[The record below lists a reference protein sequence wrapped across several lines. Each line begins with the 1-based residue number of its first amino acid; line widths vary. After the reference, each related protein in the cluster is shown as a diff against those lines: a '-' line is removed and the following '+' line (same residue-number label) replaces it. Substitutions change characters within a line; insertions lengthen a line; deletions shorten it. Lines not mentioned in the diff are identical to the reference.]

1 MVPRNGIFYMKA
13 PNWFK
18 ISEQWIYY
26 ALISTIAGV
35 LIFFSIPTGAQFQY
49 DYRLGQIWLAEDLV
63 APQDFVLPKTQEEL
77 EADRLFLIEN
87 KDLYYDYHYRT
98 KEWLTN
104 TNIDSSLHGELEN
117 WQKRGVVLKK
127 PAANHRQFLT
137 DGTQIELSNAWTPA
151 ALSAKYGLQ
160 DELVLPPTYSLNAE
174 KTDSALQAKLAL
186 IASNKGLITQG
197 TTIVTQGTSI
207 NEQKFE
213 TIRALESSFDRTSSD
228 LGALSKVG
236 AALYIILVF
245 TGLAFFLRLH
255 YNSVLAHSSSLNL
268 FMFTFTSGVIFA
280 LLLES
285 FTSVSALAVPLLM
298 VPVIIRSFFSDRL
311 ALFTHII
318 MLVALMPFVSGTVPF
333 ITVQFSAGLI
343 TLFLIRGIYKRSQ
356 LVQSTLQIMLVLL
369 LVHLSIHLIREADWT
384 PSSALP
390 VLYSLGGTLILLF
403 IFPLIYFFERTFGV
417 VSDLTLL
424 ELSDTNSPLLKR
436 LSKEAPGT
444 FQHTMQVANL
454 AEFATEIVGG
464 NTLLVRTGALYHD
477 IGKIANPQYFTE
489 NQSSTTSPHEELSY
503 LESAEIIIGHIND
516 GIELAKKYKLPDI
529 VIDFIRTH
537 HGTSRVEYFY
547 RKYKEDHPDADQFD
561 QFQYPGPKP
570 FSKETAIV
578 MMSDAVEASTRSIP
592 DKTEKNLSEMIDRVI
607 GHQLSTGQF
616 DNAEITMKE
625 INTIREAFK
634 RFIRGVYHVRISYPD
649 AEE

>member
-1 MVPRNGIFYMKA
+1 MKA
-13 PNWFK
+13 PNWFR
-18 ISEQWIYY
+18 ISEQWLYY
-26 ALISTIAGV
+26 SLIAMVSSV
-35 LIFFSIPTGAQFQY
+35 LIYISIPSGAQFKY
-49 DYRLGQIWLAEDLV
+49 DYRLGQIWLEEDLM
-63 APQDFVLPKTQEEL
+63 APQDFVLQKSDEEL
-77 EADRLFLIEN
+77 ESDRKFLIEN
-87 KDLYYDYHYRT
+87 KDFYYDYHYRVD
-98 KEWLTN
+98 EWLAN
-104 TNIDSSLHGELEN
+104 TNIDSSLHSELEL
-117 WQKRGVVLKK
+117 WQKRGVAPNK
-127 PAANHRQFLT
+127 PALNHRLYLV
-137 DGTQIELSNAWTPA
+137 DGTRIDLSGAWTPSSLVA
-151 ALSAKYGLQ
+151 NYGLP
-160 DELVLPPTYSLNAE
+160 EALVLPPTYSLNE
-174 KTDSALQAKLAL
+174 YKTDSALQAKLAL
-186 IASNKGLITQG
+186 LPSNKGLVAQG
-197 TTIVTQGTSI
+197 TLIIAQGSTV
-207 NEQKFE
+207 NEQKYE
-213 TIRALESSFDRTSSD
+213 TLKALERSYDRTQSDSSIYSK
-228 LGALSKVG
+228 LGS
-236 AALYIILVF
+236 ALYILLIF
-245 TGLAFFLRLH
+245 IGLAFFLRLH
-255 YNSVLAHSSSLNL
+255 YNAVLAHSSSLNL
-268 FMFTFTSGVIFA
+268 YMFTFTAGMVVA

-285 FTSVSALAVPLLM
+285 INSVSALAVPLLL

-311 ALFTHII
+311 ALFTHTI
-318 MLVALMPFVSGTVPF
+318 MLVALLPFVSSSVQF
-333 ITVQFSAGLI
+333 VTVQFSAGLI

-356 LVQSTLQIMLVLL
+356 LVQSTFQIMVVLL
-369 LVHLSIHLIREADWT
+369 LVHLSIHLIRESDWT
-384 PSSALP
+384 TQSLLP
-390 VLYSLGGTLILLF
+390 VAYSLGGTLILLF

-424 ELSDTNSPLLKR
+424 ELSDTNSPLLKL

-503 LESAEIIIGHIND
+503 LESAEIIIEHIND

-547 RKYKEDHPDADQFD
+547 RKYREDHPDTDQFD
-561 QFQYPGPKP
+561 QFHYPGPKP

-592 DKTEKNLSEMIDRVI
+592 DKSEKNLSEMIDKVI
-607 GHQLSTGQF
+607 GHQLSTGQY

-634 RFIRGVYHVRISYPD
+634 RFIRGVYHVRISYPE
-649 AEE
+649 AE

>member
-1 MVPRNGIFYMKA
+1 MDPRNGKNNMKA
-13 PNWFK
+13 PNWFR
-18 ISEQWIYY
+18 ISEQWLYY
-26 ALISTIAGV
+26 SLIAMVASALIYI
-35 LIFFSIPTGAQFQY
+35 SIPSGAQFKY
-49 DYRLGQIWLAEDLV
+49 DYRLGQIWLEEDLV
-63 APQDFVLPKTQEEL
+63 APQDFVLQKSDEEL
-77 EADRLFLIEN
+77 ESDRKFLIDN
-87 KDLYYDYHYRT
+87 KDFYYDYHYRVD
-98 KEWLTN
+98 EWLAN
-104 TNIDSSLHGELEN
+104 ANIDSSLHGELEL
-117 WQKRGVVLKK
+117 WQKRGVVPNN
-127 PAANHRQFLT
+127 PALNHRLYLV
-137 DGTQIELSNAWTPA
+137 DGTRIDLSGAWTPSSLVA
-151 ALSAKYGLQ
+151 NYGLP
-160 DELVLPPTYSLNAE
+160 EALVLPPTYSLNE
-174 KTDSALQAKLAL
+174 SKTDSALQAKLAL
-186 IASNKGLITQG
+186 LPTNKGLVAQG
-197 TTIVTQGTSI
+197 TVIIAQGATV
-207 NEQKFE
+207 NEQKYE
-213 TIRALESSFDRTSSD
+213 TLKALERSYDRTQSDSSIYSK
-228 LGALSKVG
+228 LGS
-236 AALYIILVF
+236 ALYILLVF
-245 TGLAFFLRLH
+245 IGLAFFLRLH
-255 YNSVLAHSSSLNL
+255 YNAVLAHSSSLNL
-268 FMFTFTSGVIFA
+268 YMFTFTAGMVFA

-285 FTSVSALAVPLLM
+285 INSVSALAVPLLM

-311 ALFTHII
+311 ALFTHTI
-318 MLVALMPFVSGTVPF
+318 MLVALLPFVSSSVQF
-333 ITVQFSAGLI
+333 VTVQFSAGLI

-356 LVQSTLQIMLVLL
+356 LVQSTFQIMVVLL
-369 LVHLSIHLIREADWT
+369 LVHLSIHLIRESDWT
-384 PSSALP
+384 TQSLLP
-390 VLYSLGGTLILLF
+390 VAYSLGGTLILLF

-424 ELSDTNSPLLKR
+424 ELSDTNSPLLKL

-547 RKYKEDHPDADQFD
+547 RKYKEDHPDTDQFD
-561 QFQYPGPKP
+561 QFHYPGPKP

-592 DKTEKNLSEMIDRVI
+592 DKTEQNLSEMIDKVI
-607 GHQLSTGQF
+607 GHQLSTGQY

-634 RFIRGVYHVRISYPD
+634 RFIRGVYHVRISYPE
-649 AEE
+649 AE

>member
-1 MVPRNGIFYMKA
+1 MKA
-13 PNWFK
+13 PNWFR
-18 ISEQWIYY
+18 ISEQWLYY
-26 ALISTIAGV
+26 SLIAMVSSV
-35 LIFFSIPTGAQFQY
+35 LIYISIPSGAQFKY
-49 DYRLGQIWLAEDLV
+49 DYRLGQIWLEEDLM
-63 APQDFVLPKTQEEL
+63 APQDFVLQKSDEEL
-77 EADRLFLIEN
+77 ESDRKFLIEN
-87 KDLYYDYHYRT
+87 KDFYYDYHYRVD
-98 KEWLTN
+98 EWLAN
-104 TNIDSSLHGELEN
+104 TNIDSSLHSELEL
-117 WQKRGVVLKK
+117 WQKRGVAPNK
-127 PAANHRQFLT
+127 PALNHRLYLV
-137 DGTQIELSNAWTPA
+137 DGTRIDLSGAWTPSSLVA
-151 ALSAKYGLQ
+151 NYGLP
-160 DELVLPPTYSLNAE
+160 EALVLPPTYSLNE
-174 KTDSALQAKLAL
+174 SKTDSALQAKLAL
-186 IASNKGLITQG
+186 LPSNKGLVAQG
-197 TTIVTQGTSI
+197 TLIIAQGSTV
-207 NEQKFE
+207 NEQKYE
-213 TIRALESSFDRTSSD
+213 TLKALERSYDRTQSDSSIYSK
-228 LGALSKVG
+228 LGS
-236 AALYIILVF
+236 ALYILLIF
-245 TGLAFFLRLH
+245 IGLAFFLRLH
-255 YNSVLAHSSSLNL
+255 YNAVLAHSSSLNL
-268 FMFTFTSGVIFA
+268 YMFTFTAGMVVA

-285 FTSVSALAVPLLM
+285 INSVSALAVPLLL

-311 ALFTHII
+311 ALFTHTI
-318 MLVALMPFVSGTVPF
+318 MLVALLPFVSSSVQF
-333 ITVQFSAGLI
+333 VTVQFSAGLI

-356 LVQSTLQIMLVLL
+356 LVQSTFQIMVVLL
-369 LVHLSIHLIREADWT
+369 LVHLSIHLIRESDWT
-384 PSSALP
+384 TQSLLP
-390 VLYSLGGTLILLF
+390 VAYSLGGTLILLF

-424 ELSDTNSPLLKR
+424 ELSDTNSPLLKL

-503 LESAEIIIGHIND
+503 LESAEIIIEHIND

-547 RKYKEDHPDADQFD
+547 RKYREDHPDTDQFD
-561 QFQYPGPKP
+561 QFHYPGPKP

-592 DKTEKNLSEMIDRVI
+592 DKTEKNLSEMIDKVI
-607 GHQLSTGQF
+607 GHQLSTGQY

-634 RFIRGVYHVRISYPD
+634 RFIRGVYHVRISYPE
-649 AEE
+649 AE

>member
-1 MVPRNGIFYMKA
+1 MKA
-13 PNWFK
+13 PNWFR
-18 ISEQWIYY
+18 ISEQWLYY
-26 ALISTIAGV
+26 SLIAMVSSALIYI
-35 LIFFSIPTGAQFQY
+35 SIPSGAQFKY
-49 DYRLGQIWLAEDLV
+49 DYRLGQIWLEEDLV
-63 APQDFVLPKTQEEL
+63 APQDFVLQKSDEEL
-77 EADRLFLIEN
+77 ESDRKFLIEN
-87 KDLYYDYHYRT
+87 KDFYYDYHYRVD
-98 KEWLTN
+98 EWLAN
-104 TNIDSSLHGELEN
+104 ANIDSALHSELEL
-117 WQKRGVVLKK
+117 WQKRGVAPNK
-127 PAANHRQFLT
+127 PALNHRLYLI
-137 DGTQIELSNAWTPA
+137 DGTRIDLSGTWTPSSLVA
-151 ALSAKYGLQ
+151 NYGLP
-160 DELVLPPTYSLNAE
+160 EALVLPPTYSLNE
-174 KTDSALQAKLAL
+174 SKTDSALQAKLAL
-186 IASNKGLITQG
+186 LPTNKGLVAQG
-197 TTIVTQGTSI
+197 TLIIAQGSTI
-207 NEQKFE
+207 NEQKYE
-213 TIRALESSFDRTSSD
+213 TLKALERSYDRTQSDSSIYSK
-228 LGALSKVG
+228 LGS
-236 AALYIILVF
+236 ALYILLIF
-245 TGLAFFLRLH
+245 IGLAFFLRLH
-255 YNSVLAHSSSLNL
+255 YNAVLAHSSSLNL
-268 FMFTFTSGVIFA
+268 YMFTFTAGMVVA

-285 FTSVSALAVPLLM
+285 INSVSALAVPLLL

-311 ALFTHII
+311 ALFTHTI
-318 MLVALMPFVSGTVPF
+318 MLVALLPFVSSSVQF
-333 ITVQFSAGLI
+333 VTVQFSAGLI

-356 LVQSTLQIMLVLL
+356 LVQSTFQIMVVLL
-369 LVHLSIHLIREADWT
+369 LVHLSIHLIRESDWT
-384 PSSALP
+384 TQSLLP
-390 VLYSLGGTLILLF
+390 VAYSLGGTLILLF

-424 ELSDTNSPLLKR
+424 ELSDTNSPLLKL

-547 RKYKEDHPDADQFD
+547 RKYKEDHPDTDQFD
-561 QFQYPGPKP
+561 QFHYPGPKP

-592 DKTEKNLSEMIDRVI
+592 DKTEKNLSEMIDKVI
-607 GHQLSTGQF
+607 GHQLSTGQY

-634 RFIRGVYHVRISYPD
+634 RFIRGVYHVRISYPE
-649 AEE
+649 AE

>member
-1 MVPRNGIFYMKA
+1 LDPRNGKNNMKA
-13 PNWFK
+13 PNWFR
-18 ISEQWIYY
+18 ISEQWLYY
-26 ALISTIAGV
+26 SLIAMVASALIYI
-35 LIFFSIPTGAQFQY
+35 SIPSGAQFKY
-49 DYRLGQIWLAEDLV
+49 DYRLGQIWLEEDLV
-63 APQDFVLPKTQEEL
+63 APQDFVLQKSDEEL
-77 EADRLFLIEN
+77 ESDRKFLIEN
-87 KDLYYDYHYRT
+87 KDFYYDYHYRVD
-98 KEWLTN
+98 EWLAN
-104 TNIDSSLHGELEN
+104 ANIDSSLHGELEL
-117 WQKRGVVLKK
+117 WQKRGVVPNN
-127 PAANHRQFLT
+127 PALNHRLYLV
-137 DGTQIELSNAWTPA
+137 DGTRIDLSGAWTPSSLVA
-151 ALSAKYGLQ
+151 NYGLP
-160 DELVLPPTYSLNAE
+160 EALVLPPTYSLNE
-174 KTDSALQAKLAL
+174 SKTDSALQAKLAL
-186 IASNKGLITQG
+186 LPTNKGMVAQG
-197 TTIVTQGTSI
+197 TIIIAQGATV
-207 NEQKFE
+207 NEQKYE
-213 TIRALESSFDRTSSD
+213 TLKALERSYDRTQSDSSIYSK
-228 LGALSKVG
+228 LGS
-236 AALYIILVF
+236 ALYILLIF
-245 TGLAFFLRLH
+245 IGLAFFLRLH
-255 YNSVLAHSSSLNL
+255 YNAVLAHSSSLNL
-268 FMFTFTSGVIFA
+268 YMFTFTAGMVFA

-285 FTSVSALAVPLLM
+285 INSVSALAVPLLM

-311 ALFTHII
+311 ALFTHTI
-318 MLVALMPFVSGTVPF
+318 MLVALLPFVSSSVQF
-333 ITVQFSAGLI
+333 VTVQFSAGLI

-356 LVQSTLQIMLVLL
+356 LVQSTFQIMVVLL
-369 LVHLSIHLIREADWT
+369 LVHLSIHLIRESDWT
-384 PSSALP
+384 TQSLLP
-390 VLYSLGGTLILLF
+390 VAYSLGGTLILLF

-424 ELSDTNSPLLKR
+424 ELSDTNSPLLKL

-547 RKYKEDHPDADQFD
+547 RKYKEDHPDTDQFD
-561 QFQYPGPKP
+561 QFHYPGPKP

-592 DKTEKNLSEMIDRVI
+592 DKTEQNLSEMIDKVI
-607 GHQLSTGQF
+607 GHQLSTGQY

-634 RFIRGVYHVRISYPD
+634 RFIRGVYHVRISYPE
-649 AEE
+649 AE

>member
-1 MVPRNGIFYMKA
+1 MDPRNGKNYMKA
-13 PNWFK
+13 PNWFR
-18 ISEQWIYY
+18 ISEQWLYY
-26 ALISTIAGV
+26 SLIAMVASALIYI
-35 LIFFSIPTGAQFQY
+35 SIPSGAQFKY
-49 DYRLGQIWLAEDLV
+49 DYRLGQIWLEEDLV
-63 APQDFVLPKTQEEL
+63 APQDFVLQKSDEEL
-77 EADRLFLIEN
+77 ESDRKFLIEN
-87 KDLYYDYHYRT
+87 KDFYYDYHYRVD
-98 KEWLTN
+98 EWLAN
-104 TNIDSSLHGELEN
+104 ANIDSSLHGELEL
-117 WQKRGVVLKK
+117 WQKRGVVPNK
-127 PAANHRQFLT
+127 PALNHRLYLV
-137 DGTQIELSNAWTPA
+137 DGTRIDLSSAWTPSSLVA
-151 ALSAKYGLQ
+151 NYGLP
-160 DELVLPPTYSLNAE
+160 EALVLPPTYSLNE
-174 KTDSALQAKLAL
+174 PKTDSALQAKLAL
-186 IASNKGLITQG
+186 LPTNKGLVAQG
-197 TTIVTQGTSI
+197 TIIIAQGATV
-207 NEQKFE
+207 NEQKYE
-213 TIRALESSFDRTSSD
+213 TLKALERSYDRTQSD
-228 LGALSKVG
+228 SNIYSKLGSI
-236 AALYIILVF
+236 LYILLIF
-245 TGLAFFLRLH
+245 IGLAFFLRLH
-255 YNSVLAHSSSLNL
+255 YNAVLAHSSSLNL
-268 FMFTFTSGVIFA
+268 YMFTFTAGMVFA

-285 FTSVSALAVPLLM
+285 INSVSALAVPLLM

-311 ALFTHII
+311 ALFTHTI
-318 MLVALMPFVSGTVPF
+318 MLVALLPFVSSSVQF
-333 ITVQFSAGLI
+333 VTVQFSAGLI

-356 LVQSTLQIMLVLL
+356 LVQSTFQIMVVLL
-369 LVHLSIHLIREADWT
+369 LVHLSIHLIRESDWT
-384 PSSALP
+384 TQSLLP
-390 VLYSLGGTLILLF
+390 VAYSLGGTLILLF

-424 ELSDTNSPLLKR
+424 ELSDTNSPLLKL

-547 RKYKEDHPDADQFD
+547 RKYKEDHPDTDQFD
-561 QFQYPGPKP
+561 QFHYPGPKP

-592 DKTEKNLSEMIDRVI
+592 DKTEQNLSEMIDKVI
-607 GHQLSTGQF
+607 GHQLSTGQY

-634 RFIRGVYHVRISYPD
+634 RFIRGVYHVRISYPE
-649 AEE
+649 AE

>member
-1 MVPRNGIFYMKA
+1 MKA
-13 PNWFK
+13 PNWFR
-18 ISEQWIYY
+18 ISEQWLYY
-26 ALISTIAGV
+26 SLIAMVASALIYI
-35 LIFFSIPTGAQFQY
+35 SIPSGAQFKY
-49 DYRLGQIWLAEDLV
+49 DYRLGQIWLEEDLV
-63 APQDFVLPKTQEEL
+63 APQDFVLQKSDEEL
-77 EADRLFLIEN
+77 ESDRKFLIEN
-87 KDLYYDYHYRT
+87 KDFYYDYHYRVD
-98 KEWLTN
+98 EWLAN
-104 TNIDSSLHGELEN
+104 ANIDSSLHGELEV
-117 WQKRGVVLKK
+117 WQKRGVVPNK
-127 PAANHRQFLT
+127 PAVNHRLYLI
-137 DGTQIELSNAWTPA
+137 DGTRIDLSGAWTPSSLVA
-151 ALSAKYGLQ
+151 NYGLP
-160 DELVLPPTYSLNAE
+160 EALVLPPTYSLNE
-174 KTDSALQAKLAL
+174 SKTDSALQAKLAL
-186 IASNKGLITQG
+186 LPTNKGLVAQG
-197 TTIVTQGTSI
+197 TVIIAQGATV
-207 NEQKFE
+207 NEQKYE
-213 TIRALESSFDRTSSD
+213 TLKALERSYDRTQSDSSIYSK
-228 LGALSKVG
+228 LGSV
-236 AALYIILVF
+236 LYILLVF
-245 TGLAFFLRLH
+245 IGLAFFLRLH
-255 YNSVLAHSSSLNL
+255 YNAILAHSSSLNL
-268 FMFTFTSGVIFA
+268 YMFTFTAGMVFA

-285 FTSVSALAVPLLM
+285 INSVSALAVPLLM

-311 ALFTHII
+311 ALFTHTI
-318 MLVALMPFVSGTVPF
+318 MLVALLPFVSSSVQF
-333 ITVQFSAGLI
+333 VTVQFSAGLI

-356 LVQSTLQIMLVLL
+356 LVQSTFQIMVVLL
-369 LVHLSIHLIREADWT
+369 LVHLSIHLIRESDWT
-384 PSSALP
+384 TQSLLP
-390 VLYSLGGTLILLF
+390 VAYSLGGTLILLF

-424 ELSDTNSPLLKR
+424 ELSDTNSPLLKL

-547 RKYKEDHPDADQFD
+547 RKYKEDHPDTDQFD
-561 QFQYPGPKP
+561 QFHYPGPKP

-592 DKTEKNLSEMIDRVI
+592 DKTEQNLSEMIDKVI
-607 GHQLSTGQF
+607 GHQLSTGQY

-634 RFIRGVYHVRISYPD
+634 RFIRGVYHVRISYPE
-649 AEE
+649 AQ

>member
-1 MVPRNGIFYMKA
+1 MKA
-13 PNWFK
+13 PNWFR
-18 ISEQWIYY
+18 ISEQWLYY
-26 ALISTIAGV
+26 SLIAMVSSV
-35 LIFFSIPTGAQFQY
+35 LIYISIPSGAQFKY
-49 DYRLGQIWLAEDLV
+49 DYRLGQIWLEEDLM
-63 APQDFVLPKTQEEL
+63 APQDFVLQKSDEEL
-77 EADRLFLIEN
+77 ESDRKFLIEN
-87 KDLYYDYHYRT
+87 KDFYYDYHYRVD
-98 KEWLTN
+98 EWLAN
-104 TNIDSSLHGELEN
+104 TNIDSSLHSELEL
-117 WQKRGVVLKK
+117 WQKRGVAPNK
-127 PAANHRQFLT
+127 PALNHRLYLV
-137 DGTQIELSNAWTPA
+137 DGTRIDLSGAWTPSSLVA
-151 ALSAKYGLQ
+151 NYGLP
-160 DELVLPPTYSLNAE
+160 EALVLPPTYSLNE
-174 KTDSALQAKLAL
+174 SKTDSALQAKLAL
-186 IASNKGLITQG
+186 LPSNKGLVAQG
-197 TTIVTQGTSI
+197 TLIIAQGSTV
-207 NEQKFE
+207 NEQKYE
-213 TIRALESSFDRTSSD
+213 TLKALERSYDRTQSDSSIYSK
-228 LGALSKVG
+228 LGS
-236 AALYIILVF
+236 ALYILLIF
-245 TGLAFFLRLH
+245 IGLAFFLRLH
-255 YNSVLAHSSSLNL
+255 YNAVLAHSSSLNL
-268 FMFTFTSGVIFA
+268 YMFTFTAGMVVA

-285 FTSVSALAVPLLM
+285 INSVSALAVPLLL

-311 ALFTHII
+311 ALFTHTI
-318 MLVALMPFVSGTVPF
+318 MLVALLPFVSSSVQF
-333 ITVQFSAGLI
+333 VTVQFSAGLI

-356 LVQSTLQIMLVLL
+356 LVQSTFQIMVVLL
-369 LVHLSIHLIREADWT
+369 LVHLSIHLIRESDWT
-384 PSSALP
+384 TQSLLP
-390 VLYSLGGTLILLF
+390 VAYSLGGTLILLF

-424 ELSDTNSPLLKR
+424 ELSDTNSPLLKL

-503 LESAEIIIGHIND
+503 LESAEIIIEHIND

-547 RKYKEDHPDADQFD
+547 RKYREDHPDTDQFD
-561 QFQYPGPKP
+561 QFHYPGPKP

-592 DKTEKNLSEMIDRVI
+592 DKSEKNLSEMIDKVI
-607 GHQLSTGQF
+607 GHQLSTGQY

-634 RFIRGVYHVRISYPD
+634 RFIRGVYHVRISYPE
-649 AEE
+649 AE

>member
-1 MVPRNGIFYMKA
+1 MKA
-13 PNWFK
+13 PNWFR
-18 ISEQWIYY
+18 ISEQWLYY
-26 ALISTIAGV
+26 SLIAMVASALIYI
-35 LIFFSIPTGAQFQY
+35 SIPTGAQFKY
-49 DYRLGQIWLAEDLV
+49 DYRLGQIWLDEDLV
-63 APQDFVLPKTQEEL
+63 APQDFVLQKSDEEL
-77 EADRLFLIEN
+77 ESDRKFLIEN
-87 KDLYYDYHYRT
+87 KDFYYDYHYRMD
-98 KEWLTN
+98 EWLAN
-104 TNIDSSLHGELEN
+104 TNIDSSLHGELEL
-117 WQKRGVVLKK
+117 WQKRGVVPNK
-127 PAANHRQFLT
+127 PALNHRLYLV
-137 DGTQIELSNAWTPA
+137 DGTRIDLSGAWTPSSLVA
-151 ALSAKYGLQ
+151 NYGLP
-160 DELVLPPTYSLNAE
+160 EALVLPPTYSLNE
-174 KTDSALQAKLAL
+174 SKTDSALQAKLAL
-186 IASNKGLITQG
+186 LPTNKGLVAQG
-197 TTIVTQGTSI
+197 TVIIAQGGTV
-207 NEQKFE
+207 NEQKYE
-213 TIRALESSFDRTSSD
+213 TLKALERSYDRTQSDSSIYSK
-228 LGALSKVG
+228 LGSI
-236 AALYIILVF
+236 LYILLLFI
-245 TGLAFFLRLH
+245 GLAFFLRLH
-255 YNSVLAHSSSLNL
+255 YNAVLAHSSSLNL
-268 FMFTFTSGVIFA
+268 YMFTFTAGMVFA

-285 FTSVSALAVPLLM
+285 INSVSALAVPLLM

-311 ALFTHII
+311 ALFTHTI
-318 MLVALMPFVSGTVPF
+318 MLVALLPFVSSSVQF
-333 ITVQFSAGLI
+333 VTVQFSAGLI

-356 LVQSTLQIMLVLL
+356 LVQSTFQIMVVLL
-369 LVHLSIHLIREADWT
+369 LVHLSIHLIRESDWT
-384 PSSALP
+384 TQSLLP
-390 VLYSLGGTLILLF
+390 VAYSLGGTLILLF

-424 ELSDTNSPLLKR
+424 ELSDTNSPLLKL

-547 RKYKEDHPDADQFD
+547 RKYKEDHPDTDQFD
-561 QFQYPGPKP
+561 QFHYPGPKP

-592 DKTEKNLSEMIDRVI
+592 DKTEQNLSEMIDKVI
-607 GHQLSTGQF
+607 GHQLSTGQY

-634 RFIRGVYHVRISYPD
+634 RFIRGVYHVRISYPE
-649 AEE
+649 AE

>member
-1 MVPRNGIFYMKA
+1 MDPRNGKNYMKA
-13 PNWFK
+13 PNWFR
-18 ISEQWIYY
+18 ISEQWLYY
-26 ALISTIAGV
+26 SLIAMVASALIYI
-35 LIFFSIPTGAQFQY
+35 SIPSGAQFKY
-49 DYRLGQIWLAEDLV
+49 DYRLGQIWLEEDLV
-63 APQDFVLPKTQEEL
+63 APQDFVLQKSDEEL
-77 EADRLFLIEN
+77 ESDRKFLIEN
-87 KDLYYDYHYRT
+87 KDFYYDYHYRVD
-98 KEWLTN
+98 EWLAN
-104 TNIDSSLHGELEN
+104 ANIDSSLHGEIEL
-117 WQKRGVVLKK
+117 WQKRGVVPNK
-127 PAANHRQFLT
+127 PALNHRLYLV
-137 DGTQIELSNAWTPA
+137 DGNRIDLSGAWTPSSLVA
-151 ALSAKYGLQ
+151 NYGLP
-160 DELVLPPTYSLNAE
+160 EALVLPPTYSLNE
-174 KTDSALQAKLAL
+174 SKTDSALHAKLAL
-186 IASNKGLITQG
+186 LSTNKGLVAQG
-197 TTIVTQGTSI
+197 TVIIAQGATV
-207 NEQKFE
+207 NEQKYE
-213 TIRALESSFDRTSSD
+213 TLKALERSYDRTQSDSSIYSK
-228 LGALSKVG
+228 LGS
-236 AALYIILVF
+236 ALYILLVF
-245 TGLAFFLRLH
+245 IGLAFFLRLH
-255 YNSVLAHSSSLNL
+255 YNAVLAHSSSLNL
-268 FMFTFTSGVIFA
+268 YMFTFTAGMVFA

-285 FTSVSALAVPLLM
+285 INSVSALAVPLLM

-311 ALFTHII
+311 ALFTHTI
-318 MLVALMPFVSGTVPF
+318 MLVALLPFVSSSVQF
-333 ITVQFSAGLI
+333 VTVQFSAGLI

-356 LVQSTLQIMLVLL
+356 LVQSTFQIMVVLL
-369 LVHLSIHLIREADWT
+369 LVHLSIHLIRESDWT
-384 PSSALP
+384 TQSLLP
-390 VLYSLGGTLILLF
+390 VAYSLGGTLILLF

-424 ELSDTNSPLLKR
+424 ELSDTNSPLLKL

-547 RKYKEDHPDADQFD
+547 RKYKEDHPDTDQFD
-561 QFQYPGPKP
+561 QFHYPGPKP

-592 DKTEKNLSEMIDRVI
+592 NKTEQNLSEMIDKVI
-607 GHQLSTGQF
+607 GHQLSTGQY

-634 RFIRGVYHVRISYPD
+634 RFIRGVYHVRISYPE
-649 AEE
+649 AE

>member
-1 MVPRNGIFYMKA
+1 MKA
-13 PNWFK
+13 PNWFR
-18 ISEQWIYY
+18 ISEQWLYY
-26 ALISTIAGV
+26 SLIAMVSSALIYI
-35 LIFFSIPTGAQFQY
+35 SIPSGAQFKY
-49 DYRLGQIWLAEDLV
+49 DYRLGQIWLEEDLV
-63 APQDFVLPKTQEEL
+63 APQDFVLQKSDEEL
-77 EADRLFLIEN
+77 ESDRKFLIEN
-87 KDLYYDYHYRT
+87 KDFYYDYHYRVD
-98 KEWLTN
+98 EWLAN
-104 TNIDSSLHGELEN
+104 ANIDSALHSELEL
-117 WQKRGVVLKK
+117 WQKRGVAPNK
-127 PAANHRQFLT
+127 PALNHRLYLV
-137 DGTQIELSNAWTPA
+137 DGTRIDLSGTWTPSSLVA
-151 ALSAKYGLQ
+151 NYGLP
-160 DELVLPPTYSLNAE
+160 EALVLPPTYSLNE
-174 KTDSALQAKLAL
+174 SKTDSALQAKLAL
-186 IASNKGLITQG
+186 LPTNKGLVAQG
-197 TTIVTQGTSI
+197 TLIIAQGSTI
-207 NEQKFE
+207 NEQKYE
-213 TIRALESSFDRTSSD
+213 TLKALERSYDRTQSDSSIYSK
-228 LGALSKVG
+228 LGS
-236 AALYIILVF
+236 ALYILLIF
-245 TGLAFFLRLH
+245 IGLAFFLRLH
-255 YNSVLAHSSSLNL
+255 YSAVLAHSSSLNL
-268 FMFTFTSGVIFA
+268 YMFTFAAGMVVA

-285 FTSVSALAVPLLM
+285 INSVSALAVPLLL

-311 ALFTHII
+311 ALFTHTI
-318 MLVALMPFVSGTVPF
+318 MLVALLPFVSSSVQF
-333 ITVQFSAGLI
+333 VTVQFSAGLI

-356 LVQSTLQIMLVLL
+356 LVQSTFQIMVVLL
-369 LVHLSIHLIREADWT
+369 LVHLSIHLIRESDWT
-384 PSSALP
+384 TQSLLP
-390 VLYSLGGTLILLF
+390 VAYSLGGTLILLF

-424 ELSDTNSPLLKR
+424 ELSDTNSPLLKL

-477 IGKIANPQYFTE
+477 IGKIVNPQYFTE

-547 RKYKEDHPDADQFD
+547 RKYKEDHPDTDQFD
-561 QFQYPGPKP
+561 QFHYPGPKP

-592 DKTEKNLSEMIDRVI
+592 DKTEKNLSEMIDKVI
-607 GHQLSTGQF
+607 GHQLSTGQY

-634 RFIRGVYHVRISYPD
+634 RFIRGVYHVRISYPE
-649 AEE
+649 AE

>member
-1 MVPRNGIFYMKA
+1 MDPRNGKNYMKA
-13 PNWFK
+13 PNWFR
-18 ISEQWIYY
+18 ISEQWLYY
-26 ALISTIAGV
+26 SLIAMVASALIYI
-35 LIFFSIPTGAQFQY
+35 SIPSGAQFKY
-49 DYRLGQIWLAEDLV
+49 DYRLGQIWLEEDLV
-63 APQDFVLPKTQEEL
+63 APQDFVLQKSDEEL
-77 EADRLFLIEN
+77 ESDRKFLIEN
-87 KDLYYDYHYRT
+87 KDFYYDYHYRVD
-98 KEWLTN
+98 EWLAN
-104 TNIDSSLHGELEN
+104 TNIDSSLHGELEL
-117 WQKRGVVLKK
+117 WQKRGVVPNK
-127 PAANHRQFLT
+127 PALNHRLYLV
-137 DGTQIELSNAWTPA
+137 DGTRIDLSGAWTPSSLVA
-151 ALSAKYGLQ
+151 NYGLP
-160 DELVLPPTYSLNAE
+160 EALVLPPTYSLNE
-174 KTDSALQAKLAL
+174 SKTDSALQAKLAL
-186 IASNKGLITQG
+186 LPTNKGLVAQG
-197 TTIVTQGTSI
+197 TVIIAQGATV
-207 NEQKFE
+207 NEQKYE
-213 TIRALESSFDRTSSD
+213 TLKALERSYDRTQSDSSIYSK
-228 LGALSKVG
+228 LGSI
-236 AALYIILVF
+236 LYIVLVF
-245 TGLAFFLRLH
+245 IGLAFFLRLH
-255 YNSVLAHSSSLNL
+255 YNAVLAHSSSLNL
-268 FMFTFTSGVIFA
+268 YMFTFTAGMVFA

-285 FTSVSALAVPLLM
+285 INSVSALAVPLLM

-311 ALFTHII
+311 ALFTHTI
-318 MLVALMPFVSGTVPF
+318 MLVALLPFVSSSVQF
-333 ITVQFSAGLI
+333 VTVQFSAGLI

-356 LVQSTLQIMLVLL
+356 LVQSTFQIMVVLL
-369 LVHLSIHLIREADWT
+369 LVHLSIHLIRESDWT
-384 PSSALP
+384 TQSLLP
-390 VLYSLGGTLILLF
+390 VAYSLGGTLILLF

-424 ELSDTNSPLLKR
+424 ELSDTNSPLLKL

-547 RKYKEDHPDADQFD
+547 RKYKEDHPDTDQFD
-561 QFQYPGPKP
+561 QFHYPGPKP

-592 DKTEKNLSEMIDRVI
+592 DKTEQNLSEMIDKVI
-607 GHQLSTGQF
+607 GHQLSTGQY

-634 RFIRGVYHVRISYPD
+634 RFIRGVYHVRISYPE
-649 AEE
+649 AE

>member
-1 MVPRNGIFYMKA
+1 MKA
-13 PNWFK
+13 PNWFR
-18 ISEQWIYY
+18 ISEQWLYY
-26 ALISTIAGV
+26 FFIAMVASALIYI
-35 LIFFSIPTGAQFQY
+35 SIPSGAQFKY
-49 DYRLGQIWLAEDLV
+49 DYRLGQIWLEEDLIS
-63 APQDFVLPKTQEEL
+63 PQDFVLQKSTEEL
-77 EADRLFLIEN
+77 ESDRKFLIEN
-87 KDLYYDYHYRT
+87 KDFYYDYHYRQD
-98 KEWLTN
+98 EWLAN
-104 TNIDSSLHGELEN
+104 ANIDSSLHGELGL
-117 WQKRGVVLKK
+117 WQKRGVVPNK
-127 PAANHRQFLT
+127 PALNHRLYLV
-137 DGTQIELSNAWTPA
+137 DGTRIDLSGAWTPSSLVA
-151 ALSAKYGLQ
+151 NYGLP
-160 DELVLPPTYSLNAE
+160 EALVLPPTYSLNE
-174 KTDSALQAKLAL
+174 SKTDSALQAKLDL
-186 IASNKGLITQG
+186 LPTNKGLVAQGTVIITQG
-197 TTIVTQGTSI
+197 ATV
-207 NEQKFE
+207 NEQKYE
-213 TIRALESSFDRTSSD
+213 TLKALERSYDRTRSD
-228 LGALSKVG
+228 SNIYSKLGSI
-236 AALYIILVF
+236 LYIILVF
-245 TGLAFFLRLH
+245 IGLAFFLRLH
-255 YNSVLAHSSSLNL
+255 YNAVLAHSSSLNL
-268 FMFTFTSGVIFA
+268 YMFTFTAGMVFA

-285 FTSVSALAVPLLM
+285 LNSVSALAVPLLL

-311 ALFTHII
+311 ALFTHTI
-318 MLVALMPFVSGTVPF
+318 MLVALLPFVSSSVQF
-333 ITVQFSAGLI
+333 VTVQFSAGLI

-356 LVQSTLQIMLVLL
+356 LVQSTFQIMVVLL
-369 LVHLSIHLIREADWT
+369 LVHLSIHLIRESDWT
-384 PSSALP
+384 TQSLLP
-390 VLYSLGGTLILLF
+390 VAYSLGGTLILLF

-424 ELSDTNSPLLKR
+424 ELSDTNSPLLKL

-547 RKYKEDHPDADQFD
+547 RKYKEDHPDANQFD
-561 QFQYPGPKP
+561 QFHYPGPKP

-592 DKTEKNLSEMIDRVI
+592 DKTEQNLSEMIDKVI

-634 RFIRGVYHVRISYPD
+634 RFIRGVYHVRISYPE
-649 AEE
+649 AE

>member
-1 MVPRNGIFYMKA
+1 MDPRNGKNYMKA
-13 PNWFK
+13 PNWFR
-18 ISEQWIYY
+18 ISEQWLYY
-26 ALISTIAGV
+26 SLIAIVSSALIYI
-35 LIFFSIPTGAQFQY
+35 SIPSGAQFKY
-49 DYRLGQIWLAEDLV
+49 DYRLGQIWLEEDLV
-63 APQDFVLPKTQEEL
+63 APQDFVLQKSEEEL
-77 EADRLFLIEN
+77 ESDRKFLIEN
-87 KDLYYDYHYRT
+87 KDFYYNYHYRVD
-98 KEWLTN
+98 EWLAN
-104 TNIDSSLHGELEN
+104 ANIDSSLHGELEL
-117 WQKRGVVLKK
+117 WQKRGVVPNN
-127 PAANHRQFLT
+127 PALNHRLYLV
-137 DGTQIELSNAWTPA
+137 DGTRIDLSSAWTPSSLVA
-151 ALSAKYGLQ
+151 NYGLP
-160 DELVLPPTYSLNAE
+160 EALVLPPTYSLNE
-174 KTDSALQAKLAL
+174 SKTDSALQAKLAL
-186 IASNKGLITQG
+186 LPTNKGLVAQG
-197 TTIVTQGTSI
+197 TIIIAQGATV
-207 NEQKFE
+207 NEQKYE
-213 TIRALESSFDRTSSD
+213 TLKALERSYDRTQSDSSIYSK
-228 LGALSKVG
+228 LGSV
-236 AALYIILVF
+236 LYIVLIF
-245 TGLAFFLRLH
+245 IGLAFFLRLH
-255 YNSVLAHSSSLNL
+255 YNAVLAHSSSLNL
-268 FMFTFTSGVIFA
+268 YMFTFTAGMVFA

-285 FTSVSALAVPLLM
+285 INSVSALAVPLLM

-311 ALFTHII
+311 ALFTHTI
-318 MLVALMPFVSGTVPF
+318 MLVALLPFVSSSVQF
-333 ITVQFSAGLI
+333 VTVQFSAGLI

-356 LVQSTLQIMLVLL
+356 LVQSTFQIMVVLL
-369 LVHLSIHLIREADWT
+369 LVHLSIHLIRESDWT
-384 PSSALP
+384 TQSLLP
-390 VLYSLGGTLILLF
+390 VAYSLGGTLILLF

-424 ELSDTNSPLLKR
+424 ELSDTNSPLLKL

-503 LESAEIIIGHIND
+503 LESAEIIIAHIND

-547 RKYKEDHPDADQFD
+547 RKYKEDHPDTDQFD
-561 QFQYPGPKP
+561 QFHYPGPKP

-592 DKTEKNLSEMIDRVI
+592 EKTEQNLSEMIDKVI
-607 GHQLSTGQF
+607 GHQLSTGQY

-634 RFIRGVYHVRISYPD
+634 RFIRGVYHVRISYPE
-649 AEE
+649 AE

>member
-1 MVPRNGIFYMKA
+1 MDPRNGKNNMKA
-13 PNWFK
+13 PNWFR
-18 ISEQWIYY
+18 ISEQWLYY
-26 ALISTIAGV
+26 SLIAMVASALIYI
-35 LIFFSIPTGAQFQY
+35 SIPSGAQFKY
-49 DYRLGQIWLAEDLV
+49 DYRLGQIWLEEDLV
-63 APQDFVLPKTQEEL
+63 APQDFVLQKSDEEL
-77 EADRLFLIEN
+77 ESDRKFLIEN
-87 KDLYYDYHYRT
+87 KDFYYDYHYRVD
-98 KEWLTN
+98 EWLAN
-104 TNIDSSLHGELEN
+104 ANIDSSLHGELEL
-117 WQKRGVVLKK
+117 WQKRGVVPNN
-127 PAANHRQFLT
+127 PALNHRLYLV
-137 DGTQIELSNAWTPA
+137 DGTRIDLSGAWTPSSLVA
-151 ALSAKYGLQ
+151 NYGLP
-160 DELVLPPTYSLNAE
+160 EALVLPPTYSLNE
-174 KTDSALQAKLAL
+174 SKTDSALQAKLAL
-186 IASNKGLITQG
+186 LPTNKGLVAQG
-197 TTIVTQGTSI
+197 TVIIAQGATV
-207 NEQKFE
+207 NEQKYE
-213 TIRALESSFDRTSSD
+213 TLKALERSYDRTQSDSSIYSK
-228 LGALSKVG
+228 LGSV
-236 AALYIILVF
+236 LYILLIF
-245 TGLAFFLRLH
+245 IGLAFFLRLH
-255 YNSVLAHSSSLNL
+255 YNAVLAHSSSLNL
-268 FMFTFTSGVIFA
+268 YMFTFTAGMVFA

-285 FTSVSALAVPLLM
+285 INSVSALAVPLLM

-311 ALFTHII
+311 ALFTHTI
-318 MLVALMPFVSGTVPF
+318 MLVALLPFVSSSVQF
-333 ITVQFSAGLI
+333 VTVQFSAGLI

-356 LVQSTLQIMLVLL
+356 LVQSTFQIMVVLL
-369 LVHLSIHLIREADWT
+369 LVHLSIHLIRESDWT
-384 PSSALP
+384 TQSLLP
-390 VLYSLGGTLILLF
+390 VAYSLGGTLILLF

-424 ELSDTNSPLLKR
+424 ELSDTNSPLLKL

-547 RKYKEDHPDADQFD
+547 RKYKEDHPDTDQFD
-561 QFQYPGPKP
+561 QFHYPGPKP

-592 DKTEKNLSEMIDRVI
+592 DKTEQNLSEMIDKVI
-607 GHQLSTGQF
+607 GHQLSTGQY

-634 RFIRGVYHVRISYPD
+634 RFIRGVYHVRISYPE
-649 AEE
+649 AE

>member
-1 MVPRNGIFYMKA
+1 MDPRNGKNNMKA
-13 PNWFK
+13 PNWFR
-18 ISEQWIYY
+18 ISEQWLYY
-26 ALISTIAGV
+26 SLIAMVASALIYI
-35 LIFFSIPTGAQFQY
+35 SIPSGAQFKY
-49 DYRLGQIWLAEDLV
+49 DYRLGQIWLEEDLV
-63 APQDFVLPKTQEEL
+63 APQDFVLQKSDEEL
-77 EADRLFLIEN
+77 ESDRKFLIEN
-87 KDLYYDYHYRT
+87 KDFYYDYHYRVD
-98 KEWLTN
+98 EWLAN
-104 TNIDSSLHGELEN
+104 ANIDSSLHGELEL
-117 WQKRGVVLKK
+117 WQKRGVVPNN
-127 PAANHRQFLT
+127 PALNHRLYLV
-137 DGTQIELSNAWTPA
+137 DGTRIDLSGAWTPSSLVA
-151 ALSAKYGLQ
+151 NYGLP
-160 DELVLPPTYSLNAE
+160 EALVLPPTYSLNE
-174 KTDSALQAKLAL
+174 SKTDSALQAKLAL
-186 IASNKGLITQG
+186 LPTNKGMVAQG
-197 TTIVTQGTSI
+197 TIIIAQGATV
-207 NEQKFE
+207 NEQKYE
-213 TIRALESSFDRTSSD
+213 TLKALERSYDRTQSDSSIYSK
-228 LGALSKVG
+228 LGS
-236 AALYIILVF
+236 ALYILLIF
-245 TGLAFFLRLH
+245 IGLAFFLRLH
-255 YNSVLAHSSSLNL
+255 YNAVLAHSSSLNL
-268 FMFTFTSGVIFA
+268 YMFTFTAGMVFA

-285 FTSVSALAVPLLM
+285 INSVSALAVPLLM

-311 ALFTHII
+311 ALFTHTI
-318 MLVALMPFVSGTVPF
+318 MLVALLPFVSSSVQF
-333 ITVQFSAGLI
+333 VTVQFSAGLI

-356 LVQSTLQIMLVLL
+356 LVQSTFQIMVVLL
-369 LVHLSIHLIREADWT
+369 LVHLSIHLIRESDWT
-384 PSSALP
+384 TQSLLP
-390 VLYSLGGTLILLF
+390 VAYSLGGTLILLF

-424 ELSDTNSPLLKR
+424 ELSDTNSPLLKL

-547 RKYKEDHPDADQFD
+547 RKYKEDHPDTDQFD
-561 QFQYPGPKP
+561 QFHYPGPKP

-592 DKTEKNLSEMIDRVI
+592 DKTEQNLSEMIDKVI
-607 GHQLSTGQF
+607 GHQLSTGQY

-634 RFIRGVYHVRISYPD
+634 RFIRGVYHVRISYPE
-649 AEE
+649 AE

>member
-1 MVPRNGIFYMKA
+1 MDPRNGKNYMKA
-13 PNWFK
+13 PNWFR
-18 ISEQWIYY
+18 ISEQWLYY
-26 ALISTIAGV
+26 FFIAMVASALIYI
-35 LIFFSIPTGAQFQY
+35 SIPSGAQFKY
-49 DYRLGQIWLAEDLV
+49 DYRLGQIWLEEDLIS
-63 APQDFVLPKTQEEL
+63 PQDFVLQKSTEEL
-77 EADRLFLIEN
+77 ESDRKFLIEN
-87 KDLYYDYHYRT
+87 KDFYYDYHYRQD
-98 KEWLTN
+98 EWLAN
-104 TNIDSSLHGELEN
+104 ANIDSSLYSELGL
-117 WQKRGVVLKK
+117 WQKRGVVPNK
-127 PAANHRQFLT
+127 PALNHRLYLV
-137 DGTQIELSNAWTPA
+137 DGTRIDLSGAWTSSSLVA
-151 ALSAKYGLQ
+151 NYGLP
-160 DELVLPPTYSLNAE
+160 EALVLPPTYSLNE
-174 KTDSALQAKLAL
+174 SKTDSALQAKLDL
-186 IASNKGLITQG
+186 LPTNKGLVAQGTVIITQG
-197 TTIVTQGTSI
+197 ATV
-207 NEQKFE
+207 NEQKYE
-213 TIRALESSFDRTSSD
+213 TLKALERSYDRTRSD
-228 LGALSKVG
+228 SNVYSKLGSI
-236 AALYIILVF
+236 LYIILVF
-245 TGLAFFLRLH
+245 IGLAFFLRLH
-255 YNSVLAHSSSLNL
+255 YNAVLAHSSSLNL
-268 FMFTFTSGVIFA
+268 YMFTFTAGMVFA

-285 FTSVSALAVPLLM
+285 LNSVSALAVPLLL

-311 ALFTHII
+311 ALFTHTI
-318 MLVALMPFVSGTVPF
+318 MLVALLPFVSSSVQF
-333 ITVQFSAGLI
+333 VTVQFSAGLI

-356 LVQSTLQIMLVLL
+356 LVQSTFQIMVVLL
-369 LVHLSIHLIREADWT
+369 LVHLSIHLIRESDWT
-384 PSSALP
+384 TQSLLP
-390 VLYSLGGTLILLF
+390 VAYSLGGTLILLF

-424 ELSDTNSPLLKR
+424 ELSDTNSPLLKL

-454 AEFATEIVGG
+454 AEFATEIVGA

-537 HGTSRVEYFY
+537 HGASRVEYFY
-547 RKYKEDHPDADQFD
+547 RKYKEDHPDANQFD
-561 QFQYPGPKP
+561 QFHYPGPKP

-592 DKTEKNLSEMIDRVI
+592 DKTEQNLSEMIDKVI

-634 RFIRGVYHVRISYPD
+634 RFIRGVYHVRISYPE
-649 AEE
+649 AE

>member
-1 MVPRNGIFYMKA
+1 MDPRNGKNNMKA
-13 PNWFK
+13 PNWFR
-18 ISEQWIYY
+18 ISEQWLYY
-26 ALISTIAGV
+26 SLIAMVASALIYI
-35 LIFFSIPTGAQFQY
+35 SIPSGAQFKY
-49 DYRLGQIWLAEDLV
+49 DYRLGQIWLEEDLV
-63 APQDFVLPKTQEEL
+63 APQDFVLQKSDEEL
-77 EADRLFLIEN
+77 ESDRKFLIEN
-87 KDLYYDYHYRT
+87 KDFYYDYHYRVD
-98 KEWLTN
+98 EWLAN
-104 TNIDSSLHGELEN
+104 ANIDSSLHGELEL
-117 WQKRGVVLKK
+117 WQKRGVVPNN
-127 PAANHRQFLT
+127 PALNHRLYLV
-137 DGTQIELSNAWTPA
+137 DGTRIDLSGAWTPSSLVA
-151 ALSAKYGLQ
+151 NYGLP
-160 DELVLPPTYSLNAE
+160 EALVLPPTYSLNE
-174 KTDSALQAKLAL
+174 SKTDSALQAKLAL
-186 IASNKGLITQG
+186 LPTNKGMVAQG
-197 TTIVTQGTSI
+197 TIIIAQGATV
-207 NEQKFE
+207 NEQKYE
-213 TIRALESSFDRTSSD
+213 TLKALERSYDRTQSDSSIYSK
-228 LGALSKVG
+228 LGS
-236 AALYIILVF
+236 ALYILLVF
-245 TGLAFFLRLH
+245 IGLAFFLRLH
-255 YNSVLAHSSSLNL
+255 YNAVLAHSSSLNL
-268 FMFTFTSGVIFA
+268 YMFTFTAGMVFA

-285 FTSVSALAVPLLM
+285 INSVSALAVPLLM

-311 ALFTHII
+311 ALFTHTI
-318 MLVALMPFVSGTVPF
+318 MLVALLPFVSSSVQF
-333 ITVQFSAGLI
+333 VTVQFSAGLI

-356 LVQSTLQIMLVLL
+356 LVQSTFQIMVVLL
-369 LVHLSIHLIREADWT
+369 LVHLSIHLIRESDWT
-384 PSSALP
+384 TQSLLP
-390 VLYSLGGTLILLF
+390 VAYSLGGTLILLF

-424 ELSDTNSPLLKR
+424 ELSDTNSPLLKL

-547 RKYKEDHPDADQFD
+547 RKYKEDHPDTDQFD
-561 QFQYPGPKP
+561 QFHYPGPKP

-592 DKTEKNLSEMIDRVI
+592 DKTEQNLSEMIDKVI
-607 GHQLSTGQF
+607 GHQLSTGQY

-634 RFIRGVYHVRISYPD
+634 RFIRGVYHVRISYPE
-649 AEE
+649 AE

>member
-1 MVPRNGIFYMKA
+1 MKA
-13 PNWFK
+13 PNWFR
-18 ISEQWIYY
+18 ISEQWLYY
-26 ALISTIAGV
+26 SLIAMVASALIYI
-35 LIFFSIPTGAQFQY
+35 SIPSGAQFKY
-49 DYRLGQIWLAEDLV
+49 DYRLGQIWLEEDLV
-63 APQDFVLPKTQEEL
+63 APQDFVLQKSDEEL
-77 EADRLFLIEN
+77 ESDRKFLIEN
-87 KDLYYDYHYRT
+87 KDFYYDYHYRVD
-98 KEWLTN
+98 EWLAN
-104 TNIDSSLHGELEN
+104 ANIDSSLHGELEL
-117 WQKRGVVLKK
+117 WQKRGVVPNN
-127 PAANHRQFLT
+127 PALNHRLYLV
-137 DGTQIELSNAWTPA
+137 DGTRIDLSGAWTPSSLVA
-151 ALSAKYGLQ
+151 NYGLP
-160 DELVLPPTYSLNAE
+160 EALVLPPTYSLNE
-174 KTDSALQAKLAL
+174 SKTDSALQAKLAL
-186 IASNKGLITQG
+186 LPTNKGLVAQG
-197 TTIVTQGTSI
+197 TIIIAQGATV
-207 NEQKFE
+207 NEQKYE
-213 TIRALESSFDRTSSD
+213 TLKALERSYDRTQSDSSIYSK
-228 LGALSKVG
+228 LGSV
-236 AALYIILVF
+236 LYILLVF
-245 TGLAFFLRLH
+245 IGLAFFLRLH
-255 YNSVLAHSSSLNL
+255 YNAVLAHSSSLNL
-268 FMFTFTSGVIFA
+268 YMFTFTAGMVFA

-285 FTSVSALAVPLLM
+285 INSVSALAVPLLM

-311 ALFTHII
+311 ALFTHTI
-318 MLVALMPFVSGTVPF
+318 MLVALLPFVSSSVQF
-333 ITVQFSAGLI
+333 VTVQFSAGLI

-356 LVQSTLQIMLVLL
+356 LVQSTFQIMVVLL
-369 LVHLSIHLIREADWT
+369 LVHLSIHLIRESDWT
-384 PSSALP
+384 TQSLLP
-390 VLYSLGGTLILLF
+390 VAYSLGGTLILLF

-424 ELSDTNSPLLKR
+424 ELSDTNSPLLKL

-547 RKYKEDHPDADQFD
+547 RKYKEDHPDTDQFD
-561 QFQYPGPKP
+561 QFHYPGPKP

-592 DKTEKNLSEMIDRVI
+592 DKTEQNLSEMIDKVI
-607 GHQLSTGQF
+607 GHQLSTGQY

-634 RFIRGVYHVRISYPD
+634 RFIRGVYHVRISYPE
-649 AEE
+649 AE

>member
-1 MVPRNGIFYMKA
+1 MKA
-13 PNWFK
+13 PNWFR
-18 ISEQWIYY
+18 ISEQWLYY
-26 ALISTIAGV
+26 SLIAMVASALIYI
-35 LIFFSIPTGAQFQY
+35 SIPSGAQFKY
-49 DYRLGQIWLAEDLV
+49 DYRLGQIWLEEDLV
-63 APQDFVLPKTQEEL
+63 APQDFVLQKSDEEL
-77 EADRLFLIEN
+77 ESDRKFLIEN
-87 KDLYYDYHYRT
+87 KDFYYDYHYRVD
-98 KEWLTN
+98 EWLAN
-104 TNIDSSLHGELEN
+104 ANIDSSLHGELEL
-117 WQKRGVVLKK
+117 WQKRGVVPNK
-127 PAANHRQFLT
+127 PALNHRLYLV
-137 DGTQIELSNAWTPA
+137 DGTRIDLSGAWTPSSLVA
-151 ALSAKYGLQ
+151 NYGLP
-160 DELVLPPTYSLNAE
+160 EALVLPPTYSLNE
-174 KTDSALQAKLAL
+174 SKTDSALQAKLAL
-186 IASNKGLITQG
+186 LPTNKGLVAQG
-197 TTIVTQGTSI
+197 TVIIAQGATV
-207 NEQKFE
+207 NEQKYE
-213 TIRALESSFDRTSSD
+213 TLKALERSYDRTQSDSSIYSK
-228 LGALSKVG
+228 LGS
-236 AALYIILVF
+236 ALYILLVF
-245 TGLAFFLRLH
+245 IGLAFFLRLH
-255 YNSVLAHSSSLNL
+255 YNAVLAHSSSLNL
-268 FMFTFTSGVIFA
+268 YMFTFTAGMVFA

-285 FTSVSALAVPLLM
+285 INSVSALAVPLLM

-311 ALFTHII
+311 ALFTHTI
-318 MLVALMPFVSGTVPF
+318 MLVALLPFVSSSVQF
-333 ITVQFSAGLI
+333 VTVQFSAGLI

-356 LVQSTLQIMLVLL
+356 LVQSTFQIMVVLL
-369 LVHLSIHLIREADWT
+369 LVHLSIHLIRESDWT
-384 PSSALP
+384 TQSLLP
-390 VLYSLGGTLILLF
+390 VAYSLGGTLILLF

-424 ELSDTNSPLLKR
+424 ELSDTNSPLLKL

-547 RKYKEDHPDADQFD
+547 RKYKEDHPDTDQFD
-561 QFQYPGPKP
+561 QFHYPGPKP

-592 DKTEKNLSEMIDRVI
+592 DKTEQNLTEMIDKVI
-607 GHQLSTGQF
+607 GHQLSTGQY

-634 RFIRGVYHVRISYPD
+634 RFIRGVYHVRISYPE
-649 AEE
+649 AE

>member
-1 MVPRNGIFYMKA
+1 MDPRNGKNYMKA
-13 PNWFK
+13 PNWFR
-18 ISEQWIYY
+18 ISEQWLYY
-26 ALISTIAGV
+26 SLIAMVASALIYI
-35 LIFFSIPTGAQFQY
+35 SIPSGAQFKY
-49 DYRLGQIWLAEDLV
+49 DYRLGQIWLEEDLV
-63 APQDFVLPKTQEEL
+63 APQDFVLQKSDEEL
-77 EADRLFLIEN
+77 ESDRKFLIEN
-87 KDLYYDYHYRT
+87 KDFYYDYHYRVD
-98 KEWLTN
+98 EWLAN
-104 TNIDSSLHGELEN
+104 ANIDSSLHGELEV
-117 WQKRGVVLKK
+117 WQKRGVVPNK
-127 PAANHRQFLT
+127 PALNHRLYLV
-137 DGTQIELSNAWTPA
+137 DGTRIDLSSAWTPSSLVA
-151 ALSAKYGLQ
+151 NYGLP
-160 DELVLPPTYSLNAE
+160 EALVLPPTYSLNE
-174 KTDSALQAKLAL
+174 SKTDSALQAKLAL
-186 IASNKGLITQG
+186 LPTNKGLVAQG
-197 TTIVTQGTSI
+197 TVIIAQGATV
-207 NEQKFE
+207 NEQKYE
-213 TIRALESSFDRTSSD
+213 TLKALERSYDRTQSDSSINSK
-228 LGALSKVG
+228 LGSV
-236 AALYIILVF
+236 LYILLVF
-245 TGLAFFLRLH
+245 IGLAFFLRLH
-255 YNSVLAHSSSLNL
+255 YNAILAHSSSLNL
-268 FMFTFTSGVIFA
+268 YMFTFTAGMVFA

-285 FTSVSALAVPLLM
+285 INSVSALAVPLLM

-311 ALFTHII
+311 ALFTHTI
-318 MLVALMPFVSGTVPF
+318 MLVALLPFVSSSVQF
-333 ITVQFSAGLI
+333 VTVQFSAGLI

-356 LVQSTLQIMLVLL
+356 LVQSTFQIMVVLL
-369 LVHLSIHLIREADWT
+369 LVHLSIHLIRESDWT
-384 PSSALP
+384 TQSLLP
-390 VLYSLGGTLILLF
+390 VAYSLGGTLILLF

-424 ELSDTNSPLLKR
+424 ELSDTNSPLLKL

-547 RKYKEDHPDADQFD
+547 RKYKEDHPDTDQFD
-561 QFQYPGPKP
+561 QFHYPGPKP

-592 DKTEKNLSEMIDRVI
+592 DKTEQNLSEMIDKVI
-607 GHQLSTGQF
+607 GHQLSTGQY

-634 RFIRGVYHVRISYPD
+634 RFIRGVYHVRISYPE
-649 AEE
+649 AQ

>member
-1 MVPRNGIFYMKA
+1 MDPRNGKNYMKA
-13 PNWFK
+13 PNWFR
-18 ISEQWIYY
+18 ISEQWLYY
-26 ALISTIAGV
+26 SLIAMVSSALIYI
-35 LIFFSIPTGAQFQY
+35 SIPSGAQFKY
-49 DYRLGQIWLAEDLV
+49 DYRLGQIWLEEDLV
-63 APQDFVLPKTQEEL
+63 APQDFVLQKSDEEL
-77 EADRLFLIEN
+77 ESDRKFLIEN
-87 KDLYYDYHYRT
+87 KDFYYDYHYRVD
-98 KEWLTN
+98 EWLAN
-104 TNIDSSLHGELEN
+104 ANIDSSLHGELEL
-117 WQKRGVVLKK
+117 WQKRGVAPNK
-127 PAANHRQFLT
+127 PALNHRLYLV
-137 DGTQIELSNAWTPA
+137 DGTRIDLSGTWTPSSLVA
-151 ALSAKYGLQ
+151 NYGLP
-160 DELVLPPTYSLNAE
+160 EALVLPPTYSLNEA

-186 IASNKGLITQG
+186 LPTNKGLVAQG
-197 TTIVTQGTSI
+197 TLIIAQGSTI
-207 NEQKFE
+207 NEQKYE
-213 TIRALESSFDRTSSD
+213 TLKALERSYDRTQSDSSIYSK
-228 LGALSKVG
+228 LGS
-236 AALYIILVF
+236 ALYILLIF
-245 TGLAFFLRLH
+245 IGLAFFLRLH
-255 YNSVLAHSSSLNL
+255 YNAVLAHSSSLNL
-268 FMFTFTSGVIFA
+268 YMFTFTAGMVVA

-285 FTSVSALAVPLLM
+285 LNSVSALAVPLLL

-311 ALFTHII
+311 ALFTHTI
-318 MLVALMPFVSGTVPF
+318 MLVALLPFVSSSVQF
-333 ITVQFSAGLI
+333 VTVQFSAGLI

-356 LVQSTLQIMLVLL
+356 LVQSTFQIMVVLL
-369 LVHLSIHLIREADWT
+369 LVHLSIHLIRESDWT
-384 PSSALP
+384 TQSLLP
-390 VLYSLGGTLILLF
+390 VAYSLGGTLILLF

-424 ELSDTNSPLLKR
+424 ELSDTNSPLLKL

-547 RKYKEDHPDADQFD
+547 RKYKEDHPDTDQFD
-561 QFQYPGPKP
+561 QFHYPGPKP

-592 DKTEKNLSEMIDRVI
+592 EKTEKNLSEMIDKVI
-607 GHQLSTGQF
+607 GHQLSTGQY

-634 RFIRGVYHVRISYPD
+634 RFIRGVYHVRISYPE
-649 AEE
+649 AE

>member
-1 MVPRNGIFYMKA
+1 MDPRNGKNYMKA
-13 PNWFK
+13 PNWFR
-18 ISEQWIYY
+18 ISEQWLYY
-26 ALISTIAGV
+26 SLIAMVSSALIYI
-35 LIFFSIPTGAQFQY
+35 SIPSGAQFKY
-49 DYRLGQIWLAEDLV
+49 DYRLGQIWLEEDLV
-63 APQDFVLPKTQEEL
+63 APQDFVLQKSDEEL
-77 EADRLFLIEN
+77 ESDRKFLIEN
-87 KDLYYDYHYRT
+87 KDFYYDYHYRVD
-98 KEWLTN
+98 EWLAN
-104 TNIDSSLHGELEN
+104 ANIDSALHSELEL
-117 WQKRGVVLKK
+117 WQKRGVVPNK
-127 PAANHRQFLT
+127 PALNHRLYLV
-137 DGTQIELSNAWTPA
+137 DGTRIDLSGAWTPSSLVA
-151 ALSAKYGLQ
+151 NYGLP
-160 DELVLPPTYSLNAE
+160 EALVLPPTYSLNE
-174 KTDSALQAKLAL
+174 SKTDSALQAKLAL
-186 IASNKGLITQG
+186 LPSNKGLVAQG
-197 TTIVTQGTSI
+197 TLIIAQGSTV

-213 TIRALESSFDRTSSD
+213 TLKALERSYDRTQSDSSIYSK
-228 LGALSKVG
+228 LGS
-236 AALYIILVF
+236 ALYILLIF
-245 TGLAFFLRLH
+245 IGLAFFLRLH
-255 YNSVLAHSSSLNL
+255 YNAVLAHSSSLNL
-268 FMFTFTSGVIFA
+268 YMFTFTAGMVVA

-285 FTSVSALAVPLLM
+285 INSVSALAVPLLL

-311 ALFTHII
+311 ALFTHTI
-318 MLVALMPFVSGTVPF
+318 MLVALLPFVSSSVQF
-333 ITVQFSAGLI
+333 VTVQFSAGLI

-356 LVQSTLQIMLVLL
+356 LVQSTFQIMVVLL
-369 LVHLSIHLIREADWT
+369 LVHLSIHLIRESDWT
-384 PSSALP
+384 TQSLLP
-390 VLYSLGGTLILLF
+390 VAYSLGGTLILLF

-424 ELSDTNSPLLKR
+424 ELSDTNSPLLKL

-489 NQSSTTSPHEELSY
+489 NQSSSTSPHEELSY
-503 LESAEIIIGHIND
+503 LESAEIIIDHINS
-516 GIELAKKYKLPDI
+516 GIEMAKKYRLPDI

-561 QFQYPGPKP
+561 QFHYPGPKP

-592 DKTEKNLSEMIDRVI
+592 DKTEKNLSEMIDKVI
-607 GHQLSTGQF
+607 GHQLSTGQY

-634 RFIRGVYHVRISYPD
+634 RFIRGVYHVRISYPE
-649 AEE
+649 AE